1 MGSDEAVKI
10 AKVDGVRATV
20 LELLPSAIV
29 RVELESREEVL
40 AHAAGGK
47 EVNFVRMRPGDQ
59 VLVEL
64 SPHDRR
70 RGRIVKLLRK
80 T

>member
-1 MGSDEAVKI
+1 MGSDEAVKQI
-10 AKVDGVRATV
+10 PATV

-29 RVELESREEVL
+29 RVELESREVVL

-47 EVNFVRMRPGDQ
+47 EINFVRMRPGDR
-59 VLVEL
+59 VLVEI
-64 SPHDRR
+64 SPHDRK